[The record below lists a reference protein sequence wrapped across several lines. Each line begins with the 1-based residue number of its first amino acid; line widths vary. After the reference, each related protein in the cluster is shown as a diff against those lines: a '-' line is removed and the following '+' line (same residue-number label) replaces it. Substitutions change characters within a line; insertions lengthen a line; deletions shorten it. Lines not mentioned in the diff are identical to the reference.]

1 MSSFSL
7 NKSNSLKSTSEIDYV
22 FKNGQ
27 KISSELI
34 SLYFIKSSGKKL
46 KTAFS
51 VGKKSHKLAST
62 RNRLKRL
69 MKESFRLNTKDLVD
83 SDAGYNFVFLYF
95 GSENVHFAKVEG
107 CMKSLLLSFRKKMLS

>member
-1 MSSFSL
+1 MSAFILSQNS
-7 NKSNSLKSTSEIDYV
+7 SLKNTSDIDAV
-22 FKNGQ
+22 FKSGQ

-69 MKESFRLNTKDLVD
+69 MKESFRLNAKDLVD
-83 SDAGYNFVFLYF
+83 SEAGYNFVFVYF
-95 GSENVHFAKVEG
+95 GSEKVHFAKVEG

>member
-7 NKSNSLKSTSEIDYV
+7 NKSNSLKSTPEIDDI

-27 KISSELI
+27 KISSDFI
-34 SLYFIKSSGKKL
+34 SLHYIKTPEKKL
-46 KTAFS
+46 KVAFS

-69 MKESFRLNTKDLVD
+69 MKESFRLNAKDLVD
-83 SDAGYNFVFLYF
+83 SDAGYNFVFVYF
-95 GSENVHFAKVEG
+95 GSEKVHFTKVEE

>member
-7 NKSNSLKSTSEIDYV
+7 NKSNSLKSTPEIDDI

-27 KISSELI
+27 KISSDFI
-34 SLYFIKSSGKKL
+34 SLHYIKTAEKKL
-46 KTAFS
+46 KVAFS

-69 MKESFRLNTKDLVD
+69 MKESFRLNAKDLVD
-83 SDAGYNFVFLYF
+83 SDAGYNFVFVYF
-95 GSENVHFAKVEG
+95 GSEKVHFIKIEG

>member
-7 NKSNSLKSTSEIDYV
+7 NKSNSLKSTTEIDDI

-27 KISSELI
+27 KISSDFI
-34 SLYFIKSSGKKL
+34 SLHYIETVEKKL
-46 KTAFS
+46 KVAFS

-69 MKESFRLNTKDLVD
+69 MKESFRINAKHLID
-83 SDAGYNFVFLYF
+83 SDAGYNFVFVYF
-95 GSENVHFAKVEG
+95 GSEKVHFTKVEE
-107 CMKSLLLSFRKKMLS
+107 CMKSLLLSFRKKVLS